1 MLNLNEL
8 KAERIRRGYSAEGLA
23 QKMGHQKDWIYR
35 RENGQAVLGAY
46 EFIEI
51 CHAMGCTE
59 DETFSLFAR
68 LSHNWDKKG
77 EDDLI
82 HQ

>member
-23 QKMGHQKDWIYR
+23 QKMGHQKDWIHR
-35 RENGQAVLGAY
+35 RENGQTALGAY
-46 EFIEI
+46 EFIKI
-51 CHAMGCTE
+51 CDAMGCTE
-59 DETFSLFAR
+59 DEMFSLFTR

-77 EDDLI
+77 KDNLI